1 MTAEINP
8 LHMIQAISELAPGV
22 GATCDGNTYASI
34 TWAESTATVPDETT
48 LMAKAQWYADEE
60 PKNELRKVRNR
71 ALARTDWTQTVDA
84 PLTDEQKAEWRTY
97 RTALRNITDTYS
109 SLNTVVWPTYPGGAS

>member
-1 MTAEINP
+1 MTAEIRSDHIIN
-8 LHMIQAISELAPGV
+8 AIYELAPGV
-22 GATCDGNTYASI
+22 AAKCDGSTYTSI
-34 TWAESTATVPDETT
+34 TWADPTATVPDETT

-60 PKNELRKVRNR
+60 PKNELRKVRNK

-109 SLNTVVWPTYPGGAS
+109 SLDTVVWPTYPGGAT

>member
-1 MTAEINP
+1 MTAEIRSD
-8 LHMIQAISELAPGV
+8 HIISAVSELAPGV
-22 GATCDGNTYASI
+22 AAKCDGSTYASI
-34 TWAESTATVPDETT
+34 TWADPTATVPDETT

-109 SLNTVVWPTYPGGAS
+109 SLDTVVWPTYSGGAA

>member
-1 MTAEINP
+1 MTAEINS
-8 LHMIQAISELAPGV
+8 LHMIQAISELAPTL
-22 GATCDGNTYASI
+22 GATCDGNTYTSI
-34 TWAESTATVPDETT
+34 DWLDPTGTIPDEAT

-60 PKNELRKVRNR
+60 PKNELRKIRNR
-71 ALARTDWTQTVDA
+71 ALTRTDWTQATDA

-109 SLNTVVWPTYPGGAS
+109 SLDTVVWPIQPGGAS

>member
-1 MTAEINP
+1 MTAEINS

-22 GATCDGNTYASI
+22 EAKCDGNTYASI
-34 TWAESTATVPDETT
+34 TWADPTSTVPDETT

-60 PKNELRKVRNR
+60 PNNELRKVRNR

-109 SLNTVVWPTYPGGAS
+109 SLETVVWPTYPGGAA

>member
-1 MTAEINP
+1 MTAEINS
-8 LHMIQAISELAPGV
+8 LHMIQAISELAPEV
-22 GATCDGNTYASI
+22 AAKCDGNTYASV
-34 TWAESTATVPDETT
+34 TWADPTAIVPDEAT

-109 SLNTVVWPTYPGGAS
+109 SLDTVVWPTYPGG

>member
-1 MTAEINP
+1 VTATITS
-8 LHMIQAISELAPGV
+8 LHVIQAISELASGV

-34 TWAESTATVPDETT
+34 TWADPSATVPDEAT

-71 ALARTDWTQTVDA
+71 ALAGTDWTQVPDA
-84 PLTDEQKAEWRTY
+84 PLTDAQKAEWRTY

-109 SLNTVVWPTYPGGAS
+109 SLDTVVWPTKPGGN